1 MKTPTKILIDRAIA
15 TPLAWGANLGARV
28 LGHIL
33 LRDHS
38 IDPAQVHTIAV
49 AKLLGMGSI
58 VQATPMLRDLRRSF
72 PVARIIFVTSKA
84 NRGLVDR
91 LTLVD
96 EAIYIDDSNPTA
108 LAASTAKATLELLQR
123 KIDLY
128 FDLEVYSAGAS
139 ILSIAS
145 GAKNRAGFYRHSAR
159 FKKGLFT
166 HLSFFN
172 PRIHISAIYRQLA
185 AAAGATPDGDVEY
198 GPIQLRPEDH
208 EGLKA
213 SLAKHG
219 MSLEPGSYII
229 VNPNASDLLL
239 ERRWP
244 IERFAELITELTAKG
259 HRVALIGAPSEAAY
273 VGGLVDRLDAKTR
286 ERVFDT
292 SGKIRV
298 GELLALIK
306 GAACVVTNDTGPMHL
321 AIALNTPTV
330 SMFGPGS
337 PDHYGV
343 WRHDV
348 EVLYHPVF
356 CSPCTYETDEPP
368 CAGDNVCMKLITV
381 DEVVAAVQRQLS
393 GKPAVRRLP
402 IAAVTFQKSNA
413 DALGIIR
420 RATVP
425 HPVKRAGEEEERSE
439 REKSAASRSHGS

>member
-1 MKTPTKILIDRAIA
+1 MKTPTKILIDRAVA

-38 IDPAQVHTIAV
+38 IDPAQVRTIAV

-72 PVARIIFVTSKA
+72 PTARIIFVTSKA

-91 LTLVD
+91 LSLVD
-96 EAIYIDDSNPTA
+96 EAIYIDDSNPTS
-108 LAASTAKATLELLQR
+108 LAASTAKATLQLLQR
-123 KIDLY
+123 KVDLY

-172 PRIHISAIYRQLA
+172 PRIHVSAIYRQLA
-185 AAAGATPDGDVEY
+185 AAAGANPEGELEY
-198 GPIQLRPEDH
+198 GPIHVRPEDV
-208 EGLKA
+208 EGLERA
-213 SLAKHG
+213 LAKHG
-219 MSLEPGSYII
+219 IALEPGYII

-244 IERFAELITELTAKG
+244 IERFAEVITELTARG
-259 HRVALIGAPSEAAY
+259 HRVVLIGAPSESAY
-273 VGGLVDRLDAKTR
+273 VGGLFDRLDAKTR

-292 SGKIRV
+292 SGKVSV

-306 GAACVVTNDTGPMHL
+306 GAGCVVTNDTGPMHL
-321 AIALNTPTV
+321 AIALDRPTV

-343 WRHDV
+343 RRPNV

-381 DEVVAAVQRQLS
+381 NEVVAAVQRQLT
-393 GKPAVRRLP
+393 GKPAVQRLP
-402 IAAVTFQKSNA
+402 IAAVTYQSPATTN
-413 DALGIIR
+413 ALGVIK
-420 RATVP
+420 RATVT
-425 HPVKRAGEEEERSE
+425 HPVKRAHEESASE
-439 REKSAASRSHGS
+439 SGKTAGTG